1 MRQTVTRSQTDLF
14 RIMVTNVAAISFFNF
29 SPLILGALIDE
40 RSFTYQ
46 QVGWL
51 AGIFMLG
58 LASVNTIWGIAQ
70 PRLPRHIVARS
81 GAALASLCFVLAIPV
96 HNFSIFAIVLA
107 GAGIGCGLCFG
118 LTITSLGEDA
128 MPESKFGFM
137 QALQTLTAALGL
149 FILPWSTGLPIGI
162 AGSGLL
168 LCAALMTAALA
179 SAGALTSNSSS
190 LEPVN
195 TKALTP
201 RPTWPFW
208 VACAILLLNVAAE
221 ASVWSFLERIALARY
236 ITTQMASQIL
246 AASFFA
252 AGLGSLAGGFVG
264 TKYGRTAP
272 FLLAVGAS
280 ILAVFMF
287 WQASGLINYI
297 IAVMLFA
304 GAWNFG
310 ACYRM
315 GLAIAADETGARAP
329 LIPAAQTIGAAIG
342 PALGGSLIIND
353 NFSDLYLM
361 AIGLWLVTIALF
373 YMVHA
378 RLKS

>member
-1 MRQTVTRSQTDLF
+1 MRQTITRSQTDLF
-14 RIMVTNVAAISFFNF
+14 RIMVTNVAAISFLNF

-81 GAALASLCFVLAIPV
+81 GAALASLCFFLAIPV
-96 HNFSIFAIVLA
+96 NNFSIFAIILA

-149 FILPWSTGLPIGI
+149 FILPWSAGLPVGI
-162 AGSGLL
+162 AGSSLL
-168 LCAALMTAALA
+168 LCATLMLVALA
-179 SAGALTSNSSS
+179 SAGALTSNTYG
-190 LEPVN
+190 LESVGM
-195 TKALTP
+195 KALAPTP
-201 RPTWPFW
+201 AWPFW

-221 ASVWSFLERIALARY
+221 VSVWSFLERIALARD
-236 ITTQMASQIL
+236 IDTQMAAQIL

-252 AGLGSLAGGFVG
+252 AGLGSLAGGFIG
-264 TKYGRTAP
+264 TKYGRTTP
-272 FLLAVGAS
+272 FLIAVGTS

-287 WQASGLINYI
+287 WQASGLVNYI
-297 IAVMLFA
+297 IAVMFFA

-315 GLAIAADETGARAP
+315 GLAIAADETGGRAP
-329 LIPAAQTIGAAIG
+329 LIPAAQTIGAALG
-342 PALGGSLIIND
+342 PAVAGSLIINND
-353 NFSDLYLM
+353 FSGLYLM
-361 AIGLWLVTIALF
+361 AIGLWIATVIPF
-373 YMVHA
+373 YMVHH
-378 RLKS
+378 RLR